1 MNHHGVGDNDVRRP
15 ILGAAGL
22 VVMLLC
28 ARVIGRS
35 QKVVASKL
43 NE

>member
-1 MNHHGVGDNDVRRP
+1 MNHHGVGDNDVR